1 MLRFGAMQGKME
13 IILGNNLGKAIS
25 PAGGVRTATFNEH
38 RLWLHYETDI
48 MGAMTELETNYG
60 DN

>member
-1 MLRFGAMQGKME
+1 MQGKME